1 MSARAETAELR
12 LQIFNALR
20 ARNRIV
26 AILRIGVPGI
36 GAVVFLG
43 VVTQILIASVA
54 NDFGIGRVTVNG
66 DQVTVDTPT
75 YAGIMSNGDTYK
87 ISAEGAHTALT
98 DMSVIDLKKIG
109 VVLVK
114 PDGTQMAAQ
123 SETAA
128 LETIRQ
134 TVTIPGTTE
143 VSDSRGN
150 SGTLDKVFIDGPRQ
164 TMKANGK
171 VSMLMK
177 DGATINADAL
187 DYSAKTAVWT
197 FKNATLTV
205 PEIPGDDTP

>member
-12 LQIFNALR
+12 LQIFSALR

-43 VVTQILIASVA
+43 VVAQILIASVA

-75 YAGIMSNGDTYK
+75 YAGVMSNGDTYK

-98 DMSVIDLKKIG
+98 DMSVIDLKKVG

-114 PDGTQMAAQ
+114 PDGTQMSAQ

-150 SGTLDKVFIDGPRQ
+150 SGTLDKVFIDWPRQ
-164 TMKANGK
+164 TMKASGK
-171 VSMLMK
+171 VSMLMR